1 MLSGRL
7 FSCRNKEILP
17 LVTTWMDVEDAM
29 LSEVSQ
35 GEGKKPYDP
44 ISYAEHKHQCHRKS
58 DQICGYQRQEVGR
71 ELEDSDQKS
80 QTSAV
85 R

>member
-17 LVTTWMDVEDAM
+17 LVTTWMDNIEDAT

-35 GEGKKPYDP
+35 GEEKNPMIPFHMQNKNTSVIEKEIRFVVTRDRRWGENWKTVIKSHKPQP
-44 ISYAEHKHQCHRKS
+44 
-58 DQICGYQRQEVGR
+58 
-71 ELEDSDQKS
+71 
-80 QTSAV
+80 
-85 R
+85 